1 MKLRLVS
8 TLILVISSMF
18 MFGCNRSNDTLN
30 KVRKIEN
37 KNTIENQ
44 EIEDSKDVYIQELEV
59 KMSEASYSSESDTIK
74 RTMEESVEYV
84 KEILPKGILEIDRN
98 YESEVG
104 VTEVTY
110 KADNLEF
117 KVRYMHPYKENG
129 NSDEYDLNKTVGI
142 DLALK

>member
-8 TLILVISSMF
+8 VWILVILSMF

-30 KVRKIEN
+30 EVEKTEN
-37 KNTIENQ
+37 KDIIE
-44 EIEDSKDVYIQELEV
+44 SQELEV
-59 KMSEASYSSESDTIK
+59 KMSEASYSSESDPIK

-84 KEILPKGILEIDRN
+84 KGILPKGISEIDRN

>member
-1 MKLRLVS
+1 MKLKLFIIG
-8 TLILVISSMF
+8 ILVTLSMF
-18 MFGCNRSNDTLN
+18 MFGCNRSNNTLN
-30 KVRKIEN
+30 EVKK
-37 KNTIENQ
+37 TENQ
-44 EIEDSKDVYIQELEV
+44 EIEEKLSK
-59 KMSEASYSSESDTIK
+59 ASYSSELDPIQ

-84 KEILPKGILEIDRN
+84 KGILPQGVEEVDRN

-110 KADNLEF
+110 KVDNLEF

-129 NSDEYDLNKTVGI
+129 NSDEYDLNKTAGI